1 MGTIRE
7 CLLPCPFR
15 RTSPPGL
22 TRGFFF
28 GAQWPSPC
36 FSGFPRRVPAESI
49 RVLIVDDHPD
59 ASESLAI
66 VLSTEGFEVRTDND
80 GADAWQTIENWRPSV
95 ALIDL
100 DLPSMG
106 GLELARRARALAF
119 GDQLLLAAVT
129 GYGRESDRQ
138 SSQQAGFDAHLVKPV
153 DPDEVLRWISTAS
166 VSRGK

>member
-1 MGTIRE
+1 M
-7 CLLPCPFR
+7 
-15 RTSPPGL
+15 SPPLSVSTDFAPRSHPGV
-22 TRGFFF
+22 FF

-59 ASESLAI
+59 AAESLAI

-166 VSRGK
+166 VNRGK